1 MSGMQSYKTTLTK
14 TKSGSEPN
22 DWKVGHL
29 TSLGGLQ
36 IDADEIETT
45 DFDSGGFREF
55 IPSFK
60 DAGEVAIEGRLKS
73 ESDFSKLL
81 ALQDSGTVEQWTIQ
95 FKSGATLVF
104 NAFVKTAGTTD
115 GGMDD
120 AVGFSGALR
129 VSGKPTFTP
138 AGSASS

>member
-1 MSGMQSYKTTLTK
+1 MAGMQAYKTTLTM
-14 TKSGSEPN
+14 TDTPS

-60 DAGEVAIEGRLKS
+60 DAGEVSIEGILKS
-73 ESDFSKLL
+73 DADFAKLL
-81 ALQDSGTVEQWTIQ
+81 QLQDDGTVEEWTIE

-104 NAFVKTAGTTD
+104 DAFVKTAGTTD
-115 GGMDD
+115 GGLDG

-129 VSGKPTFTP
+129 VSGKPAFTS
-138 AGSASS
+138 AGS